1 MNQIFEWIK
10 KHPQR
15 TAGMVQIA
23 AGSLMTSLPTLELSP
38 KTLSI
43 ALMAFG
49 LVQAVFGYLKS
60 QSETPE

>member
-1 MNQIFEWIK
+1 MSQLVEWVK

-23 AGSLMTSLPTLELSP
+23 AGSLITSLPTLELSP
-38 KTLSI
+38 RALSI